1 MLHLG
6 DITKISGHSA
16 PIVDCIIGGSPCQG
30 LSVAGAGK
38 GLEDERSGLFTEQVR
53 IAKEMREADVKRGRS
68 GYDIR
73 PRYMVWENVPGAFS
87 SNGGEDFRVVLEE
100 LARVVEEGV
109 TIPRPAKGK
118 WATTGV
124 IIGDGWSL
132 AWRVF
137 DAQYWGVPQ
146 RRRRICIVV
155 DFNGHTAPQIVFS
168 EGEYHGST
176 ERGDSKP
183 SVGYLGEEPRSEIQ
197 SLCEGLSRNIEQSLS
212 QGKETTPDAS
222 GSLGAGDSEG
232 KRHVGVD
239 LYNTQITGDKAA
251 TLGINCGMSHGRNGV
266 CTFEPGIASRE
277 GGHIY
282 EGVSG
287 TIRSHA
293 GDNQMAVAYTMQDRE
308 GKAGGGK
315 GALIAEEKSATLRAN
330 NWQYVFQPFSWDG
343 GQTSPTLTAR
353 NASGCQRMPDKDNFN
368 AVIQPIAIDMGGG
381 KSSVDI
387 HTDRSPT
394 LTTTHYGEPAVVY
407 DARGNGNGDVAPTM
421 TGDHQNRITD
431 YTGVIVSLD
440 RASFNQGKNAKYDFE
455 VSEDGINSPLVAKGP
470 SVVCYGVTTKGN
482 GDAFISAERHTAL
495 SIGGGQAGQGY
506 PCVLTAIEAANNEQ
520 IALSAY
526 EKIYLVEFDK
536 DADRVGQEPVCF
548 DEFFNNEWQDE
559 EIRQYYSKRLAENK
573 PSAVCVARAVDCRNC
588 TEDDVN
594 GSLQSNSAHSLN
606 GNNVVRVKYIVRRLT
621 PLECERLQ
629 GFPDGWTDIGEYID
643 TKGKKGKTSD
653 AARYKALGNSIA
665 LPSWK
670 WVLKRLC
677 ACHERDATMC
687 SLFDGIGGFPLI
699 WEQFNGKGSCLWA
712 SEIEEFP
719 IAVTKERINT
729 I

>member
-6 DITKISGHSA
+6 DITKINGLTA

-30 LSVAGAGK
+30 LSVAGEGK
-38 GLEDERSGLFTEQVR
+38 GLADERSGLFTEQVR
-53 IAKEMREADVKRGRS
+53 MAKEMRKQDVANGRS
-68 GYDIR
+68 GYDVR

-183 SVGYLGEEPRSEIQ
+183 SVGYLGEEPRSEVQ
-197 SLCEGLSRNIEQSLS
+197 PLCEGLSRHLEQSQP
-212 QGKETTPDAS
+212 QGEDPSPDAS

-232 KRHVGVD
+232 
-239 LYNTQITGDKAA
+239 I
-251 TLGINCGMSHGRNGV
+251 
-266 CTFEPGIASRE
+266 TFEPGIASRE

-287 TIRSHA
+287 TLRSHA
-293 GDNQMAVAYTMQDRE
+293 GDNQMSVAYRSQPSSE
-308 GKAGGGK
+308 
-315 GALIAEEKSATLRAN
+315 TLNAP
-330 NWQYVFQPFSWDG
+330 YPCSWDG

-407 DARGNGNGDVAPTM
+407 DARGNGDGTVAPTM
-421 TGDHQNRITD
+421 TGDHQNRVTD

-440 RASFNQGKNAKYDFE
+440 RAAFNQGKNAKYDFE
-455 VSEDGINSPLVAKGP
+455 VSEEGINSPIVAKGP
-470 SVVCYGVTTKGN
+470 SAVCYVDT
-482 GDAFISAERHTAL
+482 SH
-495 SIGGGQAGQGY
+495 
-506 PCVLTAIEAANNEQ
+506 ANE
-520 IALSAY
+520 
-526 EKIYLVEFDK
+526 
-536 DADRVGQEPVCF
+536 
-548 DEFFNNEWQDE
+548 
-559 EIRQYYSKRLAENK
+559 
-573 PSAVCVARAVDCRNC
+573 VARCDSIVGAIQARDYKGGKNICVAVDCRNG
-588 TEDDVN
+588 TEDDIN
-594 GSLQSNSAHSLN
+594 GSRQSNSAHSLN

-629 GFPDGWTDIGEYID
+629 GFPDGHTDIGEYID
-643 TKGKKGKTSD
+643 TKGKKCKTSD
-653 AARYKALGNSIA
+653 ASRYKALGNSIA

-670 WVLKRLC
+670 WILKRLC
-677 ACHERDATMC
+677 SHYERDATMA
-687 SLFDGIGGFPLI
+687 SLFDGIGGFPIL
-699 WEQFNGKGSCLWA
+699 WEQINGKGSCLWA

-719 IAVTKERINT
+719 IAVTKARIGE
-729 I
+729 

>member
-1 MLHLG
+1 MKHLG
-6 DITKISGHSA
+6 DITKISGLTA
-16 PIVDCIIGGSPCQG
+16 PIVDCIIGGSPCQD
-30 LSVAGAGK
+30 LSVAGKRAGLD
-38 GLEDERSGLFTEQVR
+38 GERSGLYMEQIR
-53 IAKEMREADVKRGRS
+53 IAKEMRKQDADSGRS
-68 GYDIR
+68 GVDIR

-109 TIPRPAKGK
+109 TIPRPPKGK
-118 WATTGV
+118 WSTTGV
-124 IIGDGWSL
+124 IIGTNYSL

-137 DAQYWGVPQ
+137 DSQFWGVPQ
-146 RRRRICIVV
+146 RRRRICLVA

-168 EGEYHGST
+168 EGEHHGST

-197 SLCEGLSRNIEQSLS
+197 SLCEGLPRNIEQSFS
-212 QGKETTPDAS
+212 QREDPSSDAS
-222 GSLGAGDSEG
+222 GSLGASDREG
-232 KRHVGVD
+232 RQSIGVD
-239 LYNTQITGDKAA
+239 LYNTDITGDVAA
-251 TLGINCGMSHGRNGV
+251 TLGVNCGMSHGRNGV
-266 CTFEPGIASRE
+266 CSFEPGIASRE

-287 TIRSHA
+287 TLRAHA

-330 NWQYVFQPFSWDG
+330 NWQYVFQPSSWDG

-368 AVIQPIAIDMGGG
+368 AIIQPIAIDMGGG

-407 DARGNGNGDVAPTM
+407 DARGNGNGNVAPTM
-421 TGDHQNRITD
+421 TGDHQNRVTD
-431 YTGVIVSLD
+431 YTGVVVTYSKSKRAQSKEDNETWVESDKTNTLNAFDIGDVRTTECVIALD

-455 VSEDGINSPLVAKGP
+455 VSEDGINSPIVAKG
-470 SVVCYGVTTKGN
+470 
-482 GDAFISAERHTAL
+482 
-495 SIGGGQAGQGY
+495 
-506 PCVLTAIEAANNEQ
+506 
-520 IALSAY
+520 
-526 EKIYLVEFDK
+526 
-536 DADRVGQEPVCF
+536 
-548 DEFFNNEWQDE
+548 
-559 EIRQYYSKRLAENK
+559 

-588 TEDDVN
+588 SEDDVN
-594 GSLQSNSAHSLN
+594 GCLQSNSAHSLN

-629 GFPDGWTDIGEYID
+629 GFPDGHTDIGEFTD
-643 TKGKKGKTSD
+643 TKGKKCKTSD

-670 WVLKRLC
+670 FILKRLC
-677 ACHERDATMC
+677 SHYERDATMA
-687 SLFDGIGGFPLI
+687 SLFDGIGGFPHI
-699 WEQFNGKGSCLWA
+699 WEQINSKGSCLWA

-719 IAVTKERINT
+719 IAVTKARIGE
-729 I
+729 

>member
-1 MLHLG
+1 M
-6 DITKISGHSA
+6 
-16 PIVDCIIGGSPCQG
+16 
-30 LSVAGAGK
+30 AGEGK
-38 GLEDERSGLFTEQVR
+38 GLADERSGLFTEQVR
-53 IAKEMREADVKRGRS
+53 MAKEMRKQDVANGRS
-68 GYDIR
+68 GYDVR

-100 LARVVEEGV
+100 LARVVEERV

-183 SVGYLGEEPRSEIQ
+183 SVGYLGEESRSEVQ
-197 SLCEGLSRNIEQSLS
+197 PLCEGLSRYLEQSQPQREDPS
-212 QGKETTPDAS
+212 PDAS

-232 KRHVGVD
+232 V
-239 LYNTQITGDKAA
+239 
-251 TLGINCGMSHGRNGV
+251 
-266 CTFEPGIASRE
+266 
-277 GGHIY
+277 
-282 EGVSG
+282 
-287 TIRSHA
+287 TIR
-293 GDNQMAVAYTMQDRE
+293 
-308 GKAGGGK
+308 
-315 GALIAEEKSATLRAN
+315 
-330 NWQYVFQPFSWDG
+330 PCSWDG

-381 KSSVDI
+381 KSSVDL
-387 HTDRSPT
+387 HLDRSPT

-407 DARGNGNGDVAPTM
+407 DARGNGDGTVAPTM
-421 TGDHQNRITD
+421 TGDHQNRVTD
-431 YTGVIVSLD
+431 YTGVVVTYSKSKRAQSTTDNETWVESDKTNTLNAFDVGDVRTTECVVALD

-455 VSEDGINSPLVAKGP
+455 VSEEGINSPIVAKGP
-470 SVVCYGVTTKGN
+470 SAV
-482 GDAFISAERHTAL
+482 
-495 SIGGGQAGQGY
+495 
-506 PCVLTAIEAANNEQ
+506 
-520 IALSAY
+520 AY
-526 EKIYLVEFDK
+526 
-536 DADRVGQEPVCF
+536 
-548 DEFFNNEWQDE
+548 
-559 EIRQYYSKRLAENK
+559 
-573 PSAVCVARAVDCRNC
+573 AVDARNC
-588 TEDDVN
+588 TENETN

-629 GFPDGWTDIGEYID
+629 GFPDGHTDIGEYID
-643 TKGKKGKTSD
+643 TKGKKCKTSD
-653 AARYKALGNSIA
+653 ASRYKALGNSIA

-670 WVLKRLC
+670 WILKRLC
-677 ACHERDATMC
+677 SHYERDATMA
-687 SLFDGIGGFPLI
+687 SLFSGIGGFDYLWTQINGPDSVL
-699 WEQFNGKGSCLWA
+699 WE

-719 IAVTKERINT
+719 SAVCRRHFGDDATGEKGDYRFI
-729 I
+729 

>member
-1 MLHLG
+1 MKHLG
-6 DITKISGHSA
+6 DITKINGLTA

-38 GLEDERSGLFTEQVR
+38 GLEDERSGLFVEQVR
-53 IAKEMREADVKRGRS
+53 IAKEMREQDVHNGRS
-68 GYDIR
+68 GYDVR

-87 SNGGEDFRVVLEE
+87 SNKGEDFRVVLEE
-100 LARVVEEGV
+100 LAGIVEKGV

-155 DFNGHTAPQIVFS
+155 DFNGHTAPQIVF
-168 EGEYHGST
+168 GESGYLGIS
-176 ERGDSKP
+176 ERGYSKS
-183 SVGYLGEEPRSEIQ
+183 SVGYPGEESQSEVQSVGKGLPRDYKQ
-197 SLCEGLSRNIEQSLS
+197 SQPQR
-212 QGKETTPDAS
+212 KEATPDAS
-222 GSLGAGDSEG
+222 GSLGAGDSDG
-232 KRHVGVD
+232 KRHVGID
-239 LYNTQITGDKAA
+239 LYNTDITGNVAA
-251 TLGINCGMSHGRNGV
+251 TLGINCGKSHGRNGV
-266 CTFEPGIASRE
+266 CSFEPGAASRL
-277 GGHIY
+277 GGY
-282 EGVSG
+282 VWDNLAP
-287 TIRSHA
+287 TLRANA
-293 GDNQMAVAYTMQDRE
+293 GDNQLAVAYTMQDRE

-315 GALIAEEKSATLRAN
+315 GALIAEEVSATLRAN
-330 NWQYVFQPFSWDG
+330 NAQYLFQPCSWDG

-368 AVIQPIAIDMGGG
+368 AIIQPMAIDMGGG
-381 KSSVDI
+381 KSTVDI
-387 HTDRSPT
+387 HVDRSPT

-407 DARGNGNGDVAPTM
+407 DARGNGDGTVVPTM

-455 VSEDGINSPLVAKGP
+455 ISEDGINSPIVAKG
-470 SVVCYGVTTKGN
+470 
-482 GDAFISAERHTAL
+482 
-495 SIGGGQAGQGY
+495 
-506 PCVLTAIEAANNEQ
+506 
-520 IALSAY
+520 
-526 EKIYLVEFDK
+526 
-536 DADRVGQEPVCF
+536 
-548 DEFFNNEWQDE
+548 
-559 EIRQYYSKRLAENK
+559 
-573 PSAVCVARAVDCRNC
+573 PSAVCVAQAVDCRNC
-588 TEDDVN
+588 TEDDIN

-629 GFPDGWTDIGEYID
+629 GFPDRWTDIGEFID
-643 TKGKKGKTSD
+643 TKGKKCKTSD

-677 ACHERDATMC
+677 SQYERDATMA
-687 SLFDGIGGFPLI
+687 SLFDGIGGFPHI
-699 WEQFNGKGSCLWA
+699 WEQINGKGSCLWA

-719 IAVTKERINT
+719 MAVTKARIGE
-729 I
+729 